1 MLRKL
6 LKYEIKATARVFLPL
21 YLILFTM
28 AIVNKLIS
36 LIFPLGIET
45 PKVVGMAIYSA
56 ILVGMFVATFVMIL
70 QRFYKNLLA
79 NEGYLMFTLPTV
91 SWKLICSKLL
101 VAVLWTTASGLAA
114 CMSIFIIVLGK
125 DELATLLVN
134 LKRLLLSLVSYFGL
148 GVPLLLLE
156 ISLAGFLA
164 LAGGILLI
172 YAAMALG
179 HLTHRHRIIAS
190 VVAFIGLYTISLVLF
205 WHGIRIIA
213 AAMPHTIHNFFSW
226 AAQNLGVKY
235 NLHLGLWFII
245 AITGLSAAAYFA
257 ITNYILTNRLNLE

>member
-101 VAVLWTTASGLAA
+101 VA
-114 CMSIFIIVLGK
+114 
-125 DELATLLVN
+125 
-134 LKRLLLSLVSYFGL
+134 
-148 GVPLLLLE
+148 
-156 ISLAGFLA
+156 
-164 LAGGILLI
+164 
-172 YAAMALG
+172 
-179 HLTHRHRIIAS
+179 
-190 VVAFIGLYTISLVLF
+190 
-205 WHGIRIIA
+205 
-213 AAMPHTIHNFFSW
+213 
-226 AAQNLGVKY
+226 
-235 NLHLGLWFII
+235 
-245 AITGLSAAAYFA
+245 
-257 ITNYILTNRLNLE
+257 